1 MIRYRVIAVFLRA
14 IIPIGILAGGGYAY
28 WVLSVE
34 PEEAKSPPPAEQ
46 IIRTRVTRLRASE
59 YTVIVKTNGVVQ
71 PHNAVTLSA
80 EVSGQITIVSPAFE
94 VGAYF
99 SEGDVLVELDDRDYR
114 TALTVAKARYEMAES
129 ARQLAA
135 NSHRRIS
142 DLIRKNA
149 TSESELDQAA
159 ANLAQ
164 ATAEVD
170 TTAAQIEQAQRDLER
185 TKIRVTFNGRV
196 QTKLVGVGRQVTSGT
211 ALGVVFAVDFAEVR
225 LPLAGRELRFLDL
238 PEMNGDPPVEVE
250 LRDAID
256 EASDAVWKATIVRTE
271 GALDQD
277 SLELFAIA
285 RVDDPFGL
293 HSNRPVLRIGQPV
306 VATIRGAKLEN
317 VVAMPRGA
325 VRQLDQVFLVD
336 EDELTL
342 TTMTIQP
349 VWSNEE
355 HVIVRDPQIHDGA
368 LLATTQLVYAPEG
381 AEVEIIPDAE
391 IMDPNSTV
399 LASE

>member
-1 MIRYRVIAVFLRA
+1 MIRHRIIAIVVRVA
-14 IIPIGILAGGGYAY
+14 IPIGILSAGGYAY

-34 PEEAKSPPPAEQ
+34 PEESKSAPPAEQ
-46 IIRTRVTRLRASE
+46 IIRTRVTRLRAGE
-59 YTVIVKTNGVVQ
+59 YTVVVKTNGIVQ
-71 PHNAVTLSA
+71 PHNPVTLSA
-80 EVSGQITIVSPAFE
+80 EVSGQITTVSPTFE

-99 SEGDVLVELDDRDYR
+99 SKGDVLVELDTRDYQ
-114 TALTVAKARYEMAES
+114 TALTVAKARHEIAES

-135 NSHRRIS
+135 SNHRRIAELS
-142 DLIRKNA
+142 NKNV
-149 TSESELDQAA
+149 TSESALDEAA
-159 ANLAQ
+159 ATLAQ

-170 TTAAQIEQAQRDLER
+170 TSAAQIEQAQRDLER
-185 TKIRVTFNGRV
+185 TKIRATFNGRV
-196 QTKLVGVGRQVTSGT
+196 QTKLAGVGHRVAPGE
-211 ALGVVFAVDFAEVR
+211 ALGDVFAVDFAEVR
-225 LPLAGRELRFLDL
+225 LPLASRELRFLDL
-238 PEMNGDPPVEVE
+238 PEVNGDLPVDVE

-256 EASDAVWKATIVRTE
+256 ETSDVVWKATIVRTE

-293 HSNRPVLRIGQPV
+293 HSNHPVLRIGQPV
-306 VATIRGAKLEN
+306 VATIRGERLTN
-317 VVAMPRGA
+317 VVAMPRRA

-342 TTMTIQP
+342 KTMTIQP
-349 VWSNEE
+349 VWSDEE

-368 LLATTQLVYAPEG
+368 MLATTQLVYAPEG

-391 IMDPNSTV
+391 TTDPEV
-399 LASE
+399 AALASE